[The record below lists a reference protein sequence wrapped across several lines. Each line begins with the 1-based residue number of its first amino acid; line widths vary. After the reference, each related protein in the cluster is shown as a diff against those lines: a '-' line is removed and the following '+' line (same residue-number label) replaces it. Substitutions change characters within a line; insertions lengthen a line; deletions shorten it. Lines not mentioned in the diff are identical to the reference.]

1 MTQMTAERVGTDHL
15 LRLRS
20 QTIEPIAQV
29 DWAAGQENLRASRQ
43 NLRLARQASRTAA
56 HQPNSEVLQQ
66 TAKDLRTAP
75 RLYRPLP
82 ECSRLIERG
91 RTGSGSQTAVVR
103 AHSRAS
109 ALSVTPGNSRRGS
122 TAAANCRHDR
132 RRLAASASV
141 TTNITGACKHERGR
155 ASDMQMT
162 AAMPH
167 RVALARTPTFQSGS
181 AAGPKKALRRL
192 EWY

>member
-1 MTQMTAERVGTDHL
+1 MASAGTQSTRSNQMAFQASYAGL
-15 LRLRS
+15 LK
-20 QTIEPIAQV
+20 QQP
-29 DWAAGQENLRASRQ
+29 
-43 NLRLARQASRTAA
+43 ASRTAA
-56 HQPNSEVLQQ
+56 HQPNSEVFQQ

-75 RLYRPLP
+75 RLYHPLP

-122 TAAANCRHDR
+122 TAAANCRYDR
-132 RRLAASASV
+132 RRLAAASASV

-155 ASDMQMT
+155 ASDMQTT